1 MCAAAPTPIREL
13 YSLAFNPHSCLW
25 GFMSHIVELTSP
37 TDVPEMQSRLPRENN
52 SDSSALGSSF
62 VDGGLKHFEY
72 FFEVA
77 DKSKA

>member
-1 MCAAAPTPIREL
+1 
-13 YSLAFNPHSCLW
+13 
-25 GFMSHIVELTSP
+25 MSHIVELTSP